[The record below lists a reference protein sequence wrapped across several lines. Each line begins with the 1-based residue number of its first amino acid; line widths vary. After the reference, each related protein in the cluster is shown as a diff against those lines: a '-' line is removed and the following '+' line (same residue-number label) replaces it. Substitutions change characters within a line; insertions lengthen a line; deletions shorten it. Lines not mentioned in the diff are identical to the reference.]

1 MLERLSSTDAAI
13 VATDYYP
20 SVLANL
26 KRNTA
31 RNSVP
36 DNIRVTSKFLDWS
49 TFCDADIISDPI
61 FEGGFDV
68 VYGADIIYEALHA
81 TWIKS
86 CLGRLL
92 CKPSTRRPDPI
103 FHLVIPLRATHAVES
118 STIEKVFQDG
128 REIYVEQEHVL
139 VVKYKEIIVC
149 DAESGK
155 AGEEVEYAYYK
166 IGWSRK
172 QDIENFRIGE

>member
-1 MLERLSSTDAAI
+1 MLESLGSTDADI

-20 SVLANL
+20 SVLENL
-26 KRNTA
+26 KQNVA
-31 RNSVP
+31 RNALSDGV
-36 DNIRVTSKFLDWS
+36 RVKFLDWS
-49 TFCDADIISDPI
+49 TFCHADIIIPDPI

-86 CLGRLL
+86 CLERLL
-92 CKPSTRRPDPI
+92 CKPSAGLPDPT

-118 STIEKVFQDG
+118 STIEMVLRDG
-128 REIYVEQEHVL
+128 REIHGEQEQVL
-139 VVKYKEIIVC
+139 VVKYKEIVVC

-155 AGEEVEYAYYK
+155 DGEEVEYAYYK
-166 IGWSRK
+166 IGWS
-172 QDIENFRIGE
+172 

>member
-1 MLERLSSTDAAI
+1 MLESLGSTDADI

-20 SVLANL
+20 SVLENL
-26 KRNTA
+26 RWNVA
-31 RNSVP
+31 RNLLSDDV
-36 DNIRVTSKFLDWS
+36 RVTSKFLDWS
-49 TFCDADIISDPI
+49 TFCHADIISDPV

-86 CLGRLL
+86 CLERLL
-92 CKPSTRRPDPI
+92 RKPSTGRPDPT

-118 STIEKVFQDG
+118 STIEVVFRDD
-128 REIYVEQEHVL
+128 REFNGKQEHAL

-155 AGEEVEYAYYK
+155 DGEEVEYAYYK
-166 IGWSRK
+166 IGWS
-172 QDIENFRIGE
+172 

>member
-1 MLERLSSTDAAI
+1 MLEGLGSSDADI

-20 SVLANL
+20 SVLENL
-26 KRNTA
+26 KRNVA
-31 RNSVP
+31 RNLLSKGV
-36 DNIRVTSKFLDWS
+36 NVTSEFLDWS
-49 TFCDADIISDPI
+49 TFRHADIISDPI
-61 FEGGFDV
+61 FEKGFDV

-86 CLGRLL
+86 CLERLL
-92 CKPSTRRPDPI
+92 CKPSTRRPDPT

-118 STIEKVFQDG
+118 STIEMVFRDD
-128 REIYVEQEHVL
+128 REIYEQQEHVL

-155 AGEEVEYAYYK
+155 DGEEVEYAYYK
-166 IGWSRK
+166 IGWS
-172 QDIENFRIGE
+172 